1 MKILHTGDWH
11 VGRTIRG
18 RSRAAEHVEVLG
30 EIAAI
35 AETSSV
41 DVVLVA
47 GDVFD
52 TAAPSPESEQIVYRA
67 LRDLALVAPVVVIAG
82 NHDNPGRLEAVA
94 PFLELGRVQVRSRLA
109 GPDRGGVI
117 VGFGGLPLHI
127 AAVPFVSQR
136 GIVRAEELMS
146 ADTGEHGGMYSERL
160 ARVLARLCAS
170 LDDENVNVVVAHL
183 MVHGGVLGG
192 GERSAHTVFEYSVPS
207 GAFPGHLSYVALG
220 HLHRAQRI
228 PASPPVWY
236 AGSPLQLD
244 FGEADDVKG
253 VLVIDAEPGLPA
265 SVELIEITGGR
276 RLRRIRGS
284 LAEIEELAGETGDDY
299 LKVELEEK
307 ARAGL
312 ADEVRA
318 LFPEAVDIVLSGVSE
333 IPDEVGPAR
342 LGRDPVELFGEY
354 LTSRNA
360 EDPAV
365 LALFSELLA
374 EAHET

>member
-67 LRDLALVAPVVVIAG
+67 LRDLALVAPVMVIAG

-94 PFLELGRVQVRSRLA
+94 PFLELGRVEVRSRLA
-109 GPDRGGVI
+109 GPDRGGVRD
-117 VGFGGLPLHI
+117 GFAGLPLRI

-170 LDDENVNVVVAHL
+170 MDDEKVNVVVAHL

-220 HLHRAQRI
+220 HLHRPQRI

-244 FGEADDVKG
+244 FGEADDEKG

-265 SVELIEITGGR
+265 SVEQIAITGGR

-284 LAEIEELAGETGDDY
+284 LAETEELVGVTGDDY
-299 LKVELEEK
+299 IKVELEEK

-318 LFPEAVDIVLSGVSE
+318 MFPEAVDIVLSGVSE

-365 LALFSELLA
+365 LTLFSELLA